1 MKSLNFIQ
9 YFLFIGIICLEG
21 FLSLRNDRHEYKIKD
36 TLANISIAALNWIIN
51 LFLKGFIFLGLVKL
65 QELSL
70 FKFETSFLVY
80 LVLFLLSDLIHYGF
94 HYLEHKSRFF
104 WATHSIHHSSDS
116 YNFSIA
122 LRTAH
127 TNTLYRSMYEIPLC
141 ILGFDAY
148 AVVMTHSFMLLY
160 GFFQH
165 TELVKKLG
173 WLEYFLNTPSHHR
186 VHHASNEKYLD
197 KNFGGV
203 LIIWDKLFGTFQPEE
218 EQPTY
223 GLVKPIKTHN
233 PLKIVFNEW
242 IVMAKDVLKSKSWK
256 ERVFYIFYKP
266 GWKPV
271 EKKKNVLAKLT
282 ENKTNDCKKC
292 PRCTANSL
300 GPWKDLAESI
310 NFPSQKISLK
320 IN

>member
-1 MKSLNFIQ
+1 MERLTFIQ
-9 YFLFIGIICLEG
+9 YFLFIGIVCLEG
-21 FLSLRNDRHEYKIKD
+21 FLSLRNDRHEYKLKD
-36 TLANISIAALNWIIN
+36 TLANISIAVFNWIIG
-51 LFLKGFIFLGLVKL
+51 LFLAGSIFLVLVKL
-65 QELSL
+65 QEHSL
-70 FKFETSFLVY
+70 LKFEASFLVC
-80 LVLFLLSDLIHYGF
+80 LFLFLLSDLIHYGF

-127 TNTLYRSMYEIPLC
+127 TNRLYRSLYEIPLC

-148 AVVMTHSFMLLY
+148 AVVITHSFMLTY
-160 GFFQH
+160 AFFQH
-165 TELVKKLG
+165 TESVTKLG

-186 VHHASNEKYLD
+186 VHHAKNDKYLD

-203 LIIWDKLFGTFQPEE
+203 LIIWDKLFGTFQREE
-218 EQPTY
+218 EPPAY
-223 GLVKPIKTHN
+223 GLVKPVKTHN
-233 PLKIVFNEW
+233 PIKIVCNEW
-242 IVMAKDVLKSKSWK
+242 IAMAKDVLKSKSWK

-271 EKKKNVLAKLT
+271 EENKNVIEAENKKNYCT
-282 ENKTNDCKKC
+282 GCTGC
-292 PRCTANSL
+292 PPNCIDRL
-300 GPWKDLAESI
+300 KDLADPI
-310 NFPSQKISLK
+310 NFPCQKITLK